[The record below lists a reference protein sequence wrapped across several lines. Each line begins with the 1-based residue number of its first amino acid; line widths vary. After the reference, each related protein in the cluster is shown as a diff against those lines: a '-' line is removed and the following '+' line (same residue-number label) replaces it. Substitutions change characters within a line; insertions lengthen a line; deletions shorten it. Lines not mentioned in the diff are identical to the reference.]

1 MEQNIQTTTA
11 AKPTDME
18 EVPATNLSNNSSPTS
33 SSQQQLAT
41 PFVRGLIKKYNLN
54 IDEIKGT
61 GPEGRILEADVIAT
75 V

>member
-1 MEQNIQTTTA
+1 
-11 AKPTDME
+11 ME
-18 EVPATNLSNNSSPTS
+18 EVPATTLSNNGSSTL

-41 PFVRGLIKKYNLN
+41 PFVRGLIKKNNLN

-61 GPEGRILEADVIAT
+61 GPEGRILEADVMAA

>member
-18 EVPATNLSNNSSPTS
+18 EVPATTLSNNSSSTS

-61 GPEGRILEADVIAT
+61 GPEGRILEADVMAT

>member
-18 EVPATNLSNNSSPTS
+18 EVPATTLSNNNGSST
-33 SSQQQLAT
+33 SQQQLAT

-61 GPEGRILEADVIAT
+61 GPEGRILEADVMAA

>member
-18 EVPATNLSNNSSPTS
+18 EVPATTLSNNNGSST
-33 SSQQQLAT
+33 SQQQLAT

-61 GPEGRILEADVIAT
+61 GAEGRILEGDVMAA

>member
-1 MEQNIQTTTA
+1 
-11 AKPTDME
+11 ME
-18 EVPATNLSNNSSPTS
+18 EVPATTLSNNNGSSTS
-33 SSQQQLAT
+33 SSQQQQLAT

-61 GPEGRILEADVIAT
+61 GAEGRILEADVMAA

>member
-1 MEQNIQTTTA
+1 
-11 AKPTDME
+11 ME
-18 EVPATNLSNNSSPTS
+18 EVPATTLSNNNGSST
-33 SSQQQLAT
+33 SQQQLAT

-61 GPEGRILEADVIAT
+61 GAEGRILEGDVMAA

>member
-18 EVPATNLSNNSSPTS
+18 EVPATTLSNNSSSTS

-61 GPEGRILEADVIAT
+61 GAEGRILEGDVMAA